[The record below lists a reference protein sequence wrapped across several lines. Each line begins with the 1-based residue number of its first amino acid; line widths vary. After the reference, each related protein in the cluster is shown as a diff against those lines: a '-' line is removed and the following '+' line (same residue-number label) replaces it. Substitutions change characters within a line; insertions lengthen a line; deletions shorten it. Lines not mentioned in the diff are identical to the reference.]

1 MANNIDKKEPVAICD
16 QSKIDVTKCDNHE
29 LAGNIEPLIKV
40 IRGQQVMLDK
50 DLATLYGVETR
61 VLNQTVKRNI
71 ERFPDDFR
79 FELSREECLRSQ
91 IVISNGRGGN
101 RYSTYAFTEQ
111 GVAMLSSVLRSQ
123 TAIEVNIQIM
133 RAFVSMRH
141 FMVNNASMFSRLETI
156 EYHQLEIL
164 QHQQDTDKH
173 LQESDRR
180 IEEVFRRLDEGN
192 AKPKQGVFYNG
203 QVYDAYTFVSDL
215 IKSAKKR
222 IVLIDNYVDETV
234 LTLLDKRAEGVS
246 AVIYTQQIN
255 RQFQLDIDRHNA
267 QYAPIDVEKF
277 RLSHDRFLC
286 IDDDVYHIGASI
298 KDLGKKW
305 FGFSKMEI
313 LTPDELVERI
323 NRG

>member
-1 MANNIDKKEPVAICD
+1 MADNIEHQDKGELVANCD
-16 QSKIDVTKCDNHE
+16 QLVVVD
-29 LAGNIEPLIKV
+29 NIESLIKV

-141 FMVNNASMFSRLETI
+141 FMVNNASVFSCLETM

-173 LQESDRR
+173 IEATNKR
-180 IEEVFRRLDEGN
+180 IDEVFRRLDEG
-192 AKPKQGVFYNG
+192 
-203 QVYDAYTFVSDL
+203 
-215 IKSAKKR
+215 
-222 IVLIDNYVDETV
+222 
-234 LTLLDKRAEGVS
+234 
-246 AVIYTQQIN
+246 
-255 RQFQLDIDRHNA
+255 
-267 QYAPIDVEKF
+267 YAPIDVETF

-313 LTPDELVERI
+313 LTPNELVERI
-323 NRG
+323 NRE

>member
-141 FMVNNASMFSRLETI
+141 FMVNNASVFSRLETM

-173 LQESDRR
+173 IEATNKR
-180 IEEVFRRLDEGN
+180 IDEVFRRLDEGN

-203 QVYDAYTFVSDL
+203 QIYDAYTFVSDL

-234 LTLLDKRAEGVS
+234 LTLLDKRDNNVS
-246 AVIYTQQIN
+246 AIIYTQQIS

-267 QYAPIDVEKF
+267 QYAPIYVEIF

-323 NRG
+323 NKG